1 MISPLKRFL
10 FLRDEH
16 DIDFALGPF
25 IVLVVLQSVGWFA
38 GSYFLWQWLRPD
50 ILQAQIASAWWTY
63 PIWFT
68 ATHMVC
74 GLFEYLFHRY
84 VLHSEFWRA
93 LGSMKRSHTE
103 HHSLTHVRELAHT
116 ADDSGKAEVRNKYP
130 ILSPEQIH
138 ASTFPVY
145 ALVSF
150 FLLFSVLL
158 IPLQLLM
165 PAQPLLIMGYLAVVS
180 SYSLY
185 EVKHAIEHMDYEK
198 HWKKHVERS
207 RFIRQWYGFHLMH
220 HARIRVNQAIGG
232 VFALPIW
239 DWVFGTYFVPK
250 DLPLPGVRITPT
262 SWTVPKPRWPIS
274 WLDSLVARC
283 EARIVKKRKE
293 KALARRAELKE
304 S

>member
-1 MISPLKRFL
+1 M
-10 FLRDEH
+10 
-16 DIDFALGPF
+16 DFALGYF
-25 IVLVVLQSVGWFA
+25 IFIVVLQSAAWFTGA
-38 GSYFLWQWLRPD
+38 YFLWKWLRPD
-50 ILQAQIASAWWTY
+50 IFTAQVASAWWTY
-63 PIWFT
+63 PIWFA
-68 ATHMVC
+68 ATHAIC

-84 VLHSEFWRA
+84 VLHSEFLRA

-103 HHSLTHVRELAHT
+103 HHALTHVRELAHT

-158 IPLQLLM
+158 VPLQLLL
-165 PAQPLLIMGYLAVVS
+165 PGQPLLIMGYLAVVS

-185 EVKHAIEHMDYEK
+185 ETKHAVEHMDYEK
-198 HWKKHVERS
+198 HWKRLVERS
-207 RFIRQWYGFHLMH
+207 KVFREWYGFHLMH

-232 VFALPIW
+232 VFGLPVW

-250 DLPLPGVRITPT
+250 ELPLPGIRISP
-262 SWTVPKPRWPIS
+262 SNWNPPKPHWPIS
-274 WLDSLVARC
+274 WLDVLVERC
-283 EARIVKKRKE
+283 EARIVRKRKVE
-293 KALARRAELKE
+293 ALAKAARAEKNLAR
-304 S
+304 